1 MLGDIFEGAVKFG
14 ASYIGGKKRLA
25 RREEAQGA

>member
-1 MLGDIFEGAVKFG
+1 MYGDIIGGALKFG

-25 RREEAQGA
+25 RERRS